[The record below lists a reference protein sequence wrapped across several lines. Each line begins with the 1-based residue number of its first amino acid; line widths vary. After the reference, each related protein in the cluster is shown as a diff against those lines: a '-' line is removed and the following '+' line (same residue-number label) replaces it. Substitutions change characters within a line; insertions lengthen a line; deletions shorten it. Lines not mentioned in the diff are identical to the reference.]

1 MNLQSQR
8 KTAIAD
14 GVGSNVVE
22 RASEICRHAK
32 ELEKAG
38 EYEGA
43 ADLLTAFWDPST
55 NALNIDELDDATKA
69 EVLLRVGCVAGWQGS
84 ADQENGSQETAKD
97 FISRSIRIY
106 EELGEQRKAAEA
118 RADLGLCY
126 WREGAFDEA
135 RINLSQALAEIGET
149 DSDLKALILI
159 RAGIVEVDSRRL
171 SEALRI
177 YGEAAVFVEQSS
189 DHNLKGTFHN
199 SFGLALR
206 RMADVNNLEAYLDRA
221 LIEHSAASFHF
232 ERAGNMRYVARVE
245 NNLGMLFLRIG
256 RYDQVHAHLD
266 RARQLFL
273 DLKDTGTVAQVD
285 ETRARTFLASGRFTD
300 AERVIRAA
308 VRVLERGDQKAILA
322 EAITTYGTVKARL
335 GKFVRARQ
343 LLDRAIEIAE
353 TCGDL
358 EGAGRAKLSVIE
370 ELTPQTTPLELAQ
383 TYEAASDLLKNSQ
396 DPNTTARLVSAARI
410 VISALG
416 ESGEDP
422 QPVIAESWDNF
433 SIKRE
438 VRAFEKSLI
447 ERALRDSGGAVTK
460 AAHLLGFKHHQSLI
474 SLINSRHR
482 DLLVQRSAV
491 RPRRSHLFSKPRR
504 AKQKLAAANSMRTPA
519 HIRILHVEDEPQVS
533 DAARGA
539 LSAEKWEVELCTDG
553 DSALRKLTG
562 NEHYD
567 VVIVDSSLSG
577 VTGLELAQRT
587 RKITHRRRTPILML
601 SGDDV
606 ETEALGAGVD
616 AFLKKSDQLTELS
629 PTVARL
635 LREGSRNR

>member
-8 KTAIAD
+8 KNAVAD
-14 GVGSNVVE
+14 GFGSDVAE

-43 ADLLTAFWDPST
+43 VDVLTAFWDPST
-55 NALNIDELDDATKA
+55 NALNIDQLDDATKA
-69 EVLLRVGCVAGWQGS
+69 EVLLRVGCVAAWQGS

-135 RINLSQALAEIGET
+135 RINLSQALAEIAET

-177 YGEAAVFVEQSS
+177 YGEAAALVAQSS

-285 ETRARTFLASGRFTD
+285 ETRARTFLASGRFAD

-308 VRVLERGDQKAILA
+308 VRVLERGDEKAILA
-322 EAITTYGTVKARL
+322 EALTTYGTVKARL

-358 EGAGRAKLSVIE
+358 EGSGRAKLSVIE
-370 ELTPQTTPLELAQ
+370 ELTAQTTPLELAA
-383 TYEAASDLLKNSQ
+383 TYEAAVDLLKNSQ
-396 DPNTTARLVSAARI
+396 EPTTTSRLVSAARI

-519 HIRILHVEDEPQVS
+519 HIRILHVEDEPQIS

-587 RKITHRRRTPILML
+587 RKITHRRRTPIIML
-601 SGDDV
+601 SGDDL
-606 ETEALGAGVD
+606 ETEAWSAGVD
-616 AFLKKSDQLTELS
+616 AFLKKSDQLAELT

>member
-1 MNLQSQR
+1 MNLQSQT
-8 KTAIAD
+8 KNPIA
-14 GVGSNVVE
+14 GGLGSDIAE
-22 RASEICRHAK
+22 RATIACVRAK
-32 ELEKAG
+32 ELEKLG
-38 EYEGA
+38 DYEGA
-43 ADLLTAFWDPST
+43 RETLSEFWDT
-55 NALNIDELDDATKA
+55 ATDVVSVDQLEGA
-69 EVLLRVGCVAGWQGS
+69 RRADVLLRIGSVASRQ
-84 ADQENGSQETAKD
+84 AAAHPQEGTQEMAKD
-97 FISRSIRIY
+97 FISRSLSIY
-106 EELGEQRKAAEA
+106 EELGRRRSVAEA
-118 RADLGLCY
+118 RADLALCY

-135 RINLSQALAEIGET
+135 RINLTNALSEITEE
-149 DSDLKALILI
+149 DRDLRALILI
-159 RAGIVEVDSRRL
+159 RAGIVEGDSRRL

-177 YGEAAVFVEQSS
+177 YSEAAGLVEQSS
-189 DHNLKGTFHN
+189 DHFLQGTFHI
-199 SFGLALR
+199 SLGLTLR
-206 RMADVNNLEAYLDRA
+206 RMADANSLETYLDRA
-221 LIEHSAASFHF
+221 LIEYAAASFHF
-232 ERAGNMRYVARVE
+232 EQAGNKRYLGYVE
-245 NNLGMLFLRIG
+245 NNIGFLLFTIG
-256 RYDQVHAHLD
+256 RYQDAHSHLD
-266 RARQLFL
+266 RARQLYSE
-273 DLKDTGTVAQVD
+273 LKDTYSVAQAD
-285 ETRARTFLASGRFTD
+285 ETRARTFLAAGQLTD
-300 AERVIRAA
+300 AERIIRSA
-308 VRVLERGDQKAILA
+308 VRVLERGDEKAVLA
-322 EAITTYGTVKARL
+322 EALTTCGTVKARL

-343 LLDRAIEIAE
+343 LLDRAIEVAE

-358 EGAGRAKLSVIE
+358 DGAGRAKLSIIE
-370 ELTPQTTPLELAQ
+370 ELTSQTSPLELAA
-383 TYEAASDLLKNSQ
+383 TYEAACDLLQKSQ
-396 DPNTTARLVSAARI
+396 DPATARRLVSVAHI
-410 VISALG
+410 VIDALR
-416 ESGEDP
+416 ESGDDP
-422 QPVIAESWDNF
+422 QPAIAESWDNF

-438 VRAFEKSLI
+438 VRTFEKSLI

-504 AKQKLAAANSMRTPA
+504 AKQKLAVANSMRTPA
-519 HIRILHVEDEPQVS
+519 HIRILHVEDEPQIS

-577 VTGLELAQRT
+577 VTGLELAQRA

-601 SGDDV
+601 SGDDL

-616 AFLKKSDQLTELS
+616 AFLKKSDQLTELT

>member
-1 MNLQSQR
+1 M
-8 KTAIAD
+8 
-14 GVGSNVVE
+14 
-22 RASEICRHAK
+22 
-32 ELEKAG
+32 
-38 EYEGA
+38 
-43 ADLLTAFWDPST
+43 
-55 NALNIDELDDATKA
+55 
-69 EVLLRVGCVAGWQGS
+69 LLRVGCVAGWQGS
-84 ADQENGSQETAKD
+84 ADQANGTQETAKD
-97 FISRSIRIY
+97 FISRSVRIY
-106 EELGEQRKAAEA
+106 EQLGEQHKAAEA
-118 RADLGLCY
+118 RADLALCY

-135 RINLSQALAEIGET
+135 RINLTQALADMAET
-149 DSDLKALILI
+149 DKDLKALILI

-256 RYDQVHAHLD
+256 RYDQVHTHLD
-266 RARQLFL
+266 RARQLFIQ
-273 DLKDTGTVAQVD
+273 LKDTGTVAQVD
-285 ETRARTFLASGRFTD
+285 ETRARTFLASGRLAD

-308 VRVLERGDQKAILA
+308 VRVLERGDEKAILA

-358 EGAGRAKLSVIE
+358 EGAGRAKLSIIE
-370 ELTPQTTPLELAQ
+370 ELTAQTTPLELAA
-383 TYEAASDLLKNSQ
+383 TYEAAIDLLKNSQ
-396 DPNTTARLVSAARI
+396 EPTTTSRLVSAARI
-410 VISALG
+410 VIDALS
-416 ESGEDP
+416 ETGEDP
-422 QPVIAESWDNF
+422 QPAIAESWDNF

-504 AKQKLAAANSMRTPA
+504 AKHKLAAANSMRTPA
-519 HIRILHVEDEPQVS
+519 HIRILHVEDEPQIS

-553 DSALRKLTG
+553 DSALRKLTS

-601 SGDDV
+601 SGEEL
-606 ETEALGAGVD
+606 ETEAWSAGVD
-616 AFLKKSDQLTELS
+616 AFLKKSDQLAELT

>member
-1 MNLQSQR
+1 MNLQSQM

-14 GVGSNVVE
+14 RFGSNVAE
-22 RASEICRHAK
+22 RAGEICRHAK

-38 EYEGA
+38 EYEAACEALHEFWPDRYGPPNVESLSGA
-43 ADLLTAFWDPST
+43 
-55 NALNIDELDDATKA
+55 IKG
-69 EVLLRVGCVAGWQGS
+69 EVLLRIGALAGWLGS
-84 ADQENGSQETAKD
+84 ASQTQGNQERAKD
-97 FISRSIRIY
+97 LITRSCEIF
-106 EELGEQRKAAEA
+106 EELKLRDELYEA
-118 RADLGLCY
+118 RCALALCY

-135 RINLSQALAEIGET
+135 RLLLKQVRDNVTNSGV
-149 DSDLKALILI
+149 DLKATALILS
-159 RAGIVEVDSRRL
+159 AIVEKTAMRYG
-171 SEALRI
+171 EALRL
-177 YGEAAVFVEQSS
+177 YMEAEPLIETVN
-189 DHNLKGTFHN
+189 DHALKGTFHN
-199 SFGLALR
+199 GLATLLNCR
-206 RMADVNNLEAYLDRA
+206 GFAENRHDYIDRA
-221 LIEHSAASFHF
+221 LIEFAAASFHF
-232 ERAGNMRYVARVE
+232 EHAGNIHYVARVE
-245 NNLGMLFLRIG
+245 NNLGFLFFTIG
-256 RYDQVHAHLD
+256 RYEQAHTHLD
-266 RARQLFL
+266 RARQLFIE
-273 DLKDTGTVAQVD
+273 LKDTGTVAQVD
-285 ETRARTFLASGRFTD
+285 ETRARTFLASGRFAD

-308 VRVLERGDQKAILA
+308 VRTLERGDEKAVLA
-322 EAITTYGTVKARL
+322 EALTTFGTIKARL

-343 LLDRAIEIAE
+343 LLDRAIETAE

-358 EGAGRAKLSVIE
+358 EGAGRAKLAIIE
-370 ELTPQTTPLELAQ
+370 ELTPQTAPLELVE
-383 TYEAASDLLKNSQ
+383 TYDAAADLLKKSQ
-396 DPNTTARLVSAARI
+396 DPATTNRLISSALI
-410 VISALG
+410 VINALR
-416 ESGEDP
+416 ESGEDT
-422 QPVIAESWDNF
+422 QPAIAVTWDNF

-482 DLLVQRSAV
+482 DLLGQRSAV

-504 AKQKLAAANSMRTPA
+504 AKKLAAASTMRTPA
-519 HIRILHVEDEPQVS
+519 HIRILHVEDEPQVA

-577 VTGLELAQRT
+577 VTGLELAQRA

-601 SGDDV
+601 SDDDV
-606 ETEALGAGVD
+606 ETEAWGAGVD
-616 AFLKKSDQLTELS
+616 AFLKKPDQLTQLT

>member
-8 KTAIAD
+8 KISIAN
-14 GVGSNVVE
+14 GFGSNVAE
-22 RASEICRHAK
+22 RAPEICRHAK

-38 EYEGA
+38 EYEAACEALYEFWPDRYGPPNVEGLSGA
-43 ADLLTAFWDPST
+43 
-55 NALNIDELDDATKA
+55 IKG
-69 EVLLRVGCVAGWQGS
+69 EVLLRIGALAGWLGS
-84 ADQENGSQETAKD
+84 ASQTQGNQERAKD
-97 FISRSIRIY
+97 LITRSCEIF
-106 EELGEQRKAAEA
+106 EELKLGDQVAEA
-118 RADLGLCY
+118 RCALALCY

-135 RINLSQALAEIGET
+135 RLL
-149 DSDLKALILI
+149 LKQVRDNVTNSGVELRATALILS
-159 RAGIVEVDSRRL
+159 AIVEKTATRYG
-171 SEALRI
+171 EALRL
-177 YGEAAVFVEQSS
+177 YMEAEPLIETVDDNA
-189 DHNLKGTFHN
+189 LKGTFHN
-199 SFGLALR
+199 GLATLLNR
-206 RMADVNNLEAYLDRA
+206 SAFAENRNDYIDRA
-221 LIEHSAASFHF
+221 LIEFAAASFHF
-232 ERAGNMRYVARVE
+232 ELAGNKRYVARVE
-245 NNLGMLFLRIG
+245 NNLGMLFFTIG
-256 RYDQVHAHLD
+256 RYDQAHTHLD
-266 RARQLFL
+266 RARQLFI

-285 ETRARTFLASGRFTD
+285 ETRARTFLGSGRFAD

-308 VRVLERGDQKAILA
+308 VRTLERGDEKAVLA
-322 EAITTYGTVKARL
+322 EALTTFGTVKARL

-343 LLDRAIEIAE
+343 LLDRAIETAE

-358 EGAGRAKLSVIE
+358 EGAGRAKLAIIE
-370 ELTPQTTPLELAQ
+370 ELTPQTAPLELVE
-383 TYEAASDLLKNSQ
+383 TYDAAADLLKKSQ
-396 DPNTTARLVSAARI
+396 DPATTNRLISSALI
-410 VISALG
+410 VINALR

-422 QPVIAESWDNF
+422 QPAIAESWDNF

-438 VRAFEKSLI
+438 VRGFEKSLI

-539 LSAEKWEVELCTDG
+539 LSAEKWEVDLCTDG

-601 SGDDV
+601 SGDDL

-616 AFLKKSDQLTELS
+616 AFLKKSDQLTELT

>member
-8 KTAIAD
+8 KTSIAD
-14 GVGSNVVE
+14 GFGSDVVK
-22 RASEICRHAK
+22 RASEICRHVK

-43 ADLLTAFWDPST
+43 ADALTGFWDAST
-55 NALNIDELDDATKA
+55 NTLQIDQLDDATKA

-84 ADQENGSQETAKD
+84 ADQENGTQETAKD

-106 EELGEQRKAAEA
+106 EELGAGAKAAEA
-118 RADLGLCY
+118 RADLALCY

-135 RINLSQALAEIGET
+135 RINLAHAL
-149 DSDLKALILI
+149 SDLPKDDRDLRGLILI

-177 YGEAAVFVEQSS
+177 YGEAADVVEQSS
-189 DHNLKGTFHN
+189 DHNLQGTFHN
-199 SFGLALR
+199 EFGLALR
-206 RMADVNNLEAYLDRA
+206 RMADLNNLEAYLDRA
-221 LIEHSAASFHF
+221 LIEYSAASFHF
-232 ERAGNMRYVARVE
+232 ERAGNIRYVARVE
-245 NNLGMLFLRIG
+245 NNLGFLFYTIG
-256 RYDQVHAHLD
+256 RHDDAHRHLD
-266 RARQLFL
+266 RARELFVQ
-273 DLKDTGTVAQVD
+273 LKDTGTVAQVD
-285 ETRARTFLASGRFTD
+285 ETRARTFLASGRVAD

-308 VRVLERGDQKAILA
+308 VRVLERGDEKAILA

-358 EGAGRAKLSVIE
+358 EGAGRAKLCVIE
-370 ELTPQTTPLELAQ
+370 ELTAQTTPFELAA
-383 TYEAASDLLKNSQ
+383 TYEAAADLLRNSQ
-396 DPNTTARLVSAARI
+396 EPTTTSRLVSAARI
-410 VISALG
+410 VINALG

-422 QPVIAESWDNF
+422 QPAIAESWDNF
-433 SIKRE
+433 SIKRQ

-504 AKQKLAAANSMRTPA
+504 PKQKLAAANSMRTPA
-519 HIRILHVEDEPQVS
+519 HIRILHVEDEPQVAE
-533 DAARGA
+533 AARGA

-577 VTGLELAQRT
+577 VTGLELAQRA

-601 SGDDV
+601 SGDNL
-606 ETEALGAGVD
+606 ETEAWGAGVD
-616 AFLKKSDQLTELS
+616 AFLKKSDQLTELT
-629 PTVARL
+629 PTIARL

>member
-1 MNLQSQR
+1 MKVQSQT
-8 KTAIAD
+8 KISSASTLHS
-14 GVGSNVVE
+14 VPE
-22 RASEICRHAK
+22 RADFACQQAK
-32 ELEKAG
+32 ELQRLG
-38 EYEGA
+38 DYEGA
-43 ADLLTAFWDPST
+43 GETLSEFWDAAT
-55 NALNIDELDDATKA
+55 NIVAVDQLDDALRA
-69 EVLLRVGCVAGWQGS
+69 DVLLRVGSVASRVGS
-84 ADQENGSQETAKD
+84 SAPNEGTQETAKD
-97 FISRSIRIY
+97 FISQSIRIY
-106 EELGEQRKAAEA
+106 EQLGARRKAAEA
-118 RADLGLCY
+118 RADLALCY

-135 RINLSQALAEIGET
+135 RINLAKALSEVT
-149 DSDLKALILI
+149 NDDTDLKALILI
-159 RAGIVEVDSRRL
+159 RTGIVETDSRRL
-171 SEALRI
+171 SEALKI
-177 YGEAAVFVEQSS
+177 YTEAADLVEHSG
-189 DHNLKGTFHN
+189 DHYLQGTFHQ
-199 SFGLALR
+199 SLGTTLR
-206 RMADVNNLEAYLDRA
+206 RMADANNLEAYLDRA
-221 LIEHSAASFHF
+221 LIEYAAASFHF
-232 ERAGNMRYVARVE
+232 EQAPNKRFFANVE
-245 NNLGMLFLRIG
+245 NNLGFLLFTIG
-256 RYDQVHAHLD
+256 RYQEAHSHLD
-266 RARQLFL
+266 RARQLYSE
-273 DLKDTGTVAQVD
+273 LKDTYSVAHAD
-285 ETRARTFLASGRFTD
+285 ETRARTFLAAGRLMD
-300 AERVIRAA
+300 AERIIRSA
-308 VRVLERGDQKAILA
+308 VRVLERGDEKATLA
-322 EAITTYGTVKARL
+322 DALTTFGTVKARL

-370 ELTPQTTPLELAQ
+370 ELTAQTTPIELAA
-383 TYEAASDLLKNSQ
+383 TYEAAVDLLKNSQ
-396 DPNTTARLVSAARI
+396 EPTTTNRLISAARI
-410 VISALG
+410 VINALG

-422 QPVIAESWDNF
+422 QPAISEAWDNF

-438 VRAFEKSLI
+438 VRTFEKSLI

-504 AKQKLAAANSMRTPA
+504 AKHKLADGNSMRTPA
-519 HIRILHVEDEPQVS
+519 HIRILHVEDEPHIS

-601 SGDDV
+601 SGDDL
-606 ETEALGAGVD
+606 ETEAWGAGVD
-616 AFLKKSDQLTELS
+616 AFLKKSDQLAELT

-635 LREGSRNR
+635 LREGPRNR

>member
-8 KTAIAD
+8 KTSIA
-14 GVGSNVVE
+14 GYGSDVAE
-22 RASEICRHAK
+22 SASEICRHAK

-43 ADLLTAFWDPST
+43 VDALTEFWDPST
-55 NALNIDELDDATKA
+55 NALNIDQLDDATKA
-69 EVLLRVGCVAGWQGS
+69 EVLLRVGCVAAWQGS
-84 ADQENGSQETAKD
+84 ADQENGTQETAKD
-97 FISRSIRIY
+97 FISRSVRIY
-106 EELGEQRKAAEA
+106 EQLGDQRKAAEA
-118 RADLGLCY
+118 RADLALCY

-135 RINLSQALAEIGET
+135 RINLTKALTDIAET
-149 DSDLKALILI
+149 DKDLKALILV

-177 YGEAAVFVEQSS
+177 YGEAAVLVEQSS
-189 DHNLKGTFHN
+189 DHNLQGTFHN

-206 RMADVNNLEAYLDRA
+206 RMADANNLEAYLDRA
-221 LIEHSAASFHF
+221 LIEYSAASFHF
-232 ERAGNMRYVARVE
+232 ERAGNIRYVARVE
-245 NNLGMLFLRIG
+245 NNLGFLFYKIG
-256 RYDQVHAHLD
+256 RYNDAYRHLD
-266 RARQLFL
+266 RARQLFIQ
-273 DLKDTGTVAQVD
+273 LKDTGTVAQVD
-285 ETRARTFLASGRFTD
+285 ETRARTFLASGRFAD

-308 VRVLERGDQKAILA
+308 VRVLERGDEKAILA

-370 ELTPQTTPLELAQ
+370 ELTAQTTPIELAA
-383 TYEAASDLLKNSQ
+383 TYEAAIDLLKNSQ
-396 DPNTTARLVSAARI
+396 EPTTTSRLVSAARI

-422 QPVIAESWDNF
+422 QPAIAESWDNF

-539 LSAEKWEVELCTDG
+539 LSAEKWEV
-553 DSALRKLTG
+553 
-562 NEHYD
+562 
-567 VVIVDSSLSG
+567 
-577 VTGLELAQRT
+577 
-587 RKITHRRRTPILML
+587 
-601 SGDDV
+601 
-606 ETEALGAGVD
+606 
-616 AFLKKSDQLTELS
+616 
-629 PTVARL
+629 
-635 LREGSRNR
+635 

>member
-8 KTAIAD
+8 KAAIGV

-32 ELEKAG
+32 ELQKAG

-43 ADLLTAFWDPST
+43 ADLLTEFWDPST

-69 EVLLRVGCVAGWQGS
+69 DVLLRVGCVAAWQGS

-266 RARQLFL
+266 RARQLFIQ
-273 DLKDTGTVAQVD
+273 LKDTGTVAQVD
-285 ETRARTFLASGRFTD
+285 ETRARTFLASGQVAD

-308 VRVLERGDQKAILA
+308 VRVLERGDEKAVLA

-358 EGAGRAKLSVIE
+358 EGAGRAKLSIIE
-370 ELTPQTTPLELAQ
+370 ELTAQTTPLELAA
-383 TYEAASDLLKNSQ
+383 TYEAAVDLLKNSQ
-396 DPNTTARLVSAARI
+396 EPTTTSRLVSAARI
-410 VISALG
+410 VINALG

-422 QPVIAESWDNF
+422 QPAIAESWDNF

-504 AKQKLAAANSMRTPA
+504 AKQKLAAANSMRTPT
-519 HIRILHVEDEPQVS
+519 HIRILHIEDEPQVS

-539 LSAEKWEVELCTDG
+539 LAAEKWEVELCTDG
-553 DSALRKLTG
+553 DSALRKLTS

-567 VVIVDSSLSG
+567 VVIVDSSLPG

-601 SGDDV
+601 SSDDL
-606 ETEALGAGVD
+606 ETEAWSAGVD
-616 AFLKKSDQLTELS
+616 AFLKKSDRLTELT

-635 LREGSRNR
+635 LRDGSRNR

>member
-1 MNLQSQR
+1 MKVQSQT
-8 KTAIAD
+8 KISSPEALHSVA
-14 GVGSNVVE
+14 E
-22 RASEICRHAK
+22 RAEFACHQAK
-32 ELEKAG
+32 ELHRLG
-38 EYEGA
+38 DYEGA
-43 ADLLTAFWDPST
+43 RETLSEFWDAST
-55 NALNIDELDDATKA
+55 NVVTVDQLDDALKA
-69 EVLLRVGCVAGWQGS
+69 DVLLRIGSVASRVGS
-84 ADQENGSQETAKD
+84 AAPSEGTQETAKD
-97 FISRSIRIY
+97 FISQSIRIY
-106 EELGEQRKAAEA
+106 EELGKQRKAAEA
-118 RADLGLCY
+118 RADLALCY
-126 WREGAFDEA
+126 WREGAYDEA
-135 RINLSQALAEIGET
+135 RINLANALSEITEEDG
-149 DSDLKALILI
+149 DLRALILI
-159 RAGIVEVDSRRL
+159 RTGIVEGDARRL

-177 YGEAAVFVEQSS
+177 YNEAAGLVEKSG
-189 DHNLKGTFHN
+189 DHYLQGTFHHN
-199 SFGLALR
+199 FGMTLR
-206 RMADVNNLEAYLDRA
+206 RMADADNLETYLDRA
-221 LIEHSAASFHF
+221 LIEYAAASFHF
-232 ERAGNMRYVARVE
+232 EQAGNKRYFASVE
-245 NNLGMLFLRIG
+245 NNLGFLLFTIG
-256 RYDQVHAHLD
+256 RYQEAHSHLD
-266 RARQLFL
+266 RARQLYSE
-273 DLKDTGTVAQVD
+273 LKDTYSVAHAD
-285 ETRARTFLASGRFTD
+285 ETRARTFLAAGRLTD
-300 AERVIRAA
+300 AERIIRSA
-308 VRVLERGDQKAILA
+308 VRVLERGDEKATLA
-322 EAITTYGTVKARL
+322 DALTTFGTVKARL

-353 TCGDL
+353 ICGDL

-370 ELTPQTTPLELAQ
+370 ELTAQTTPLELAA
-383 TYEAASDLLKNSQ
+383 TYEAAVDLLKNSQ
-396 DPNTTARLVSAARI
+396 EPTTTSRLVSAARI
-410 VISALG
+410 VINALR
-416 ESGEDP
+416 ESDEDP
-422 QPVIAESWDNF
+422 QPAIAESWDNF

-519 HIRILHVEDEPQVS
+519 HIRILHVEDEPQVA

-577 VTGLELAQRT
+577 VTGLELAQRA

-601 SGDDV
+601 SGDDL
-606 ETEALGAGVD
+606 ETEAWGAGVD
-616 AFLKKSDQLTELS
+616 AFLKKPDQLTELT

>member
-8 KTAIAD
+8 KTAIAEAL
-14 GVGSNVVE
+14 GSDVVE

-38 EYEGA
+38 EYDGA
-43 ADLLTAFWDPST
+43 ADALTEFWDPST
-55 NALNIDELDDATKA
+55 NALNIDQLDDATKA
-69 EVLLRVGCVAGWQGS
+69 EVLLRVGCVAAWRGS
-84 ADQENGSQETAKD
+84 TDQEIGTQETAKD
-97 FISRSIRIY
+97 FLSRSIRIF
-106 EELGEQRKAAEA
+106 EQLGEQRKAAEA

-135 RINLSQALAEIGET
+135 RINLTQALTEIKET
-149 DSDLKALILI
+149 DRDLKALILV

-177 YGEAAVFVEQSS
+177 YGEASVLVEQSS
-189 DHNLKGTFHN
+189 DHNLQGTFHN

-206 RMADVNNLEAYLDRA
+206 RMADLNNLEAYLDRA
-221 LIEHSAASFHF
+221 LIEYSAASFHF
-232 ERAGNMRYVARVE
+232 ERAGNIRYVARVE
-245 NNLGMLFLRIG
+245 NNLGYLFYTIG
-256 RYDQVHAHLD
+256 RHDDAHRHLD
-266 RARQLFL
+266 RARQLFVE
-273 DLKDTGTVAQVD
+273 LKDTGTVAQVD
-285 ETRARTFLASGRFTD
+285 ETRARTFLASGRFAD

-308 VRVLERGDQKAILA
+308 VRVLERGDEKAILA

-343 LLDRAIEIAE
+343 LMDRAIEIAE
-353 TCGDL
+353 TCGDP

-370 ELTPQTTPLELAQ
+370 ELTAQTTPIELAQ

-396 DPNTTARLVSAARI
+396 DPNTTSRLVSVARI
-410 VISALG
+410 VIDALC
-416 ESGEDP
+416 ESEDDIP
-422 QPVIAESWDNF
+422 PAITTSWENF

-447 ERALRDSGGAVTK
+447 ERSLRDSGGAVTK
-460 AAHLLGFKHHQSLI
+460 AAHLLGFRHHQSLI

-482 DLLVQRSAV
+482 DLLGQRSAV

-504 AKQKLAAANSMRTPA
+504 TKKLAAANAARTPA
-519 HIRILHVEDEPQVS
+519 HIRILHVEDEAPVAE
-533 DAARGA
+533 AARGA
-539 LSAEKWEVELCTDG
+539 LSAEKWEVDLCTDG
-553 DSALRKLTG
+553 DSALRKLTS

-577 VTGLELAQRT
+577 ITGLDLAQRT

-601 SGDDV
+601 SGDDL
-606 ETEALGAGVD
+606 ETEASDAGVD
-616 AFLKKSDQLTELS
+616 AFLRKPEQLTELTA
-629 PTVARL
+629 TVARL
-635 LREGSRNR
+635 LREGPKNR

>member
-1 MNLQSQR
+1 MKVQSQT
-8 KTAIAD
+8 KISSPPASHSVAD
-14 GVGSNVVE
+14 
-22 RASEICRHAK
+22 RADFACQHAK
-32 ELEKAG
+32 ELERLG
-38 EYEGA
+38 DFEGA
-43 ADLLTAFWDPST
+43 RETLSEFWNAST
-55 NALNIDELDDATKA
+55 NVVTVDQLDDALRA
-69 EVLLRVGCVAGWQGS
+69 DVLLRIGSVASRMGS
-84 ADQENGSQETAKD
+84 ADPNEGTQETAKD
-97 FISRSIRIY
+97 FISQSIRIF
-106 EELGEQRKAAEA
+106 EELGQQRKVGEA
-118 RADLGLCY
+118 RADLALCY
-126 WREGAFDEA
+126 WREGAYDEA
-135 RINLSQALAEIGET
+135 RINLANALSELTEEDG
-149 DSDLKALILI
+149 DLRALILI
-159 RAGIVEVDSRRL
+159 RTGIVEGDARRL

-177 YGEAAVFVEQSS
+177 YNEAASLVEKSG
-189 DHNLKGTFHN
+189 DHYLQGTFHN
-199 SFGLALR
+199 NFGMTLR
-206 RMADVNNLEAYLDRA
+206 RMADADNLETYLDRA
-221 LIEHSAASFHF
+221 LIEYAAASFHF
-232 ERAGNMRYVARVE
+232 EQARNKRYLANVE
-245 NNLGMLFLRIG
+245 NNLGHLLFTIG
-256 RYDQVHAHLD
+256 RYQEAHSHLD
-266 RARQLFL
+266 RARQLYSE
-273 DLKDTGTVAQVD
+273 LKDTYSVAHVD
-285 ETRARTFLASGRFTD
+285 ETRSRTFLAAGRWSD
-300 AERVIRAA
+300 AERIIRSA
-308 VRVLERGDQKAILA
+308 VRVLERGDEKARLA
-322 EAITTYGTVKARL
+322 EALTTYGTVKARL

-353 TCGDL
+353 TCGDP

-370 ELTPQTTPLELAQ
+370 ELTAQTTPLELAA
-383 TYEAASDLLKNSQ
+383 TYEAAADLLKKSQ
-396 DPNTTARLVSAARI
+396 EPTTTSRLVSGARI
-410 VISALG
+410 VINALS

-422 QPVIAESWDNF
+422 QPAISESWDNF

-519 HIRILHVEDEPQVS
+519 HIRILHVEDEPQV
-533 DAARGA
+533 AETARGA

-577 VTGLELAQRT
+577 VSGLELAQRA

-601 SGDDV
+601 SDDDL
-606 ETEALGAGVD
+606 ETEAWGAGVD
-616 AFLKKSDQLTELS
+616 AFLKKADQLTELT

>member
-1 MNLQSQR
+1 VR
-8 KTAIAD
+8 
-14 GVGSNVVE
+14 
-22 RASEICRHAK
+22 
-32 ELEKAG
+32 
-38 EYEGA
+38 
-43 ADLLTAFWDPST
+43 
-55 NALNIDELDDATKA
+55 
-69 EVLLRVGCVAGWQGS
+69 
-84 ADQENGSQETAKD
+84 
-97 FISRSIRIY
+97 
-106 EELGEQRKAAEA
+106 
-118 RADLGLCY
+118 
-126 WREGAFDEA
+126 
-135 RINLSQALAEIGET
+135 
-149 DSDLKALILI
+149 
-159 RAGIVEVDSRRL
+159 
-171 SEALRI
+171 
-177 YGEAAVFVEQSS
+177 
-189 DHNLKGTFHN
+189 
-199 SFGLALR
+199 
-206 RMADVNNLEAYLDRA
+206 
-221 LIEHSAASFHF
+221 
-232 ERAGNMRYVARVE
+232 
-245 NNLGMLFLRIG
+245 G
-256 RYDQVHAHLD
+256 R
-266 RARQLFL
+266 
-273 DLKDTGTVAQVD
+273 
-285 ETRARTFLASGRFTD
+285 FLASGRFAD

-308 VRVLERGDQKAILA
+308 VRVLERGDEKAILA

-358 EGAGRAKLSVIE
+358 EGSGRAKLSVIE
-370 ELTPQTTPLELAQ
+370 ELTAQTTPLELAA
-383 TYEAASDLLKNSQ
+383 TYEAAIDLLKNSQ
-396 DPNTTARLVSAARI
+396 EPTTTSRLVSAARI

-416 ESGEDP
+416 ESGDDP
-422 QPVIAESWDNF
+422 QPAIAESWDNF

-460 AAHLLGFKHHQSLI
+460 AAHLLGFRHHQSLI

-504 AKQKLAAANSMRTPA
+504 AKQKLADANSMRTPA
-519 HIRILHVEDEPQVS
+519 HIRILHVEDEPKVS

-601 SGDDV
+601 SGDDL
-606 ETEALGAGVD
+606 ETEAWGAGVD
-616 AFLKKSDQLTELS
+616 AFIKKSDQLTELT

>member
-1 MNLQSQR
+1 MSGL
-8 KTAIAD
+8 
-14 GVGSNVVE
+14 
-22 RASEICRHAK
+22 
-32 ELEKAG
+32 
-38 EYEGA
+38 YE
-43 ADLLTAFWDPST
+43 
-55 NALNIDELDDATKA
+55 
-69 EVLLRVGCVAGWQGS
+69 Q
-84 ADQENGSQETAKD
+84 
-97 FISRSIRIY
+97 
-106 EELGEQRKAAEA
+106 LGEQRKAAEA
-118 RADLGLCY
+118 RADLALCY

-135 RINLSQALAEIGET
+135 RINLNQALTDIAET
-149 DSDLKALILI
+149 DKDLKALILV

-177 YGEAAVFVEQSS
+177 YGEASVLVEQSS
-189 DHNLKGTFHN
+189 DHNLQGTFHN

-206 RMADVNNLEAYLDRA
+206 RMADLNNLEAYLDRA
-221 LIEHSAASFHF
+221 LIEYSAASFHF
-232 ERAGNMRYVARVE
+232 ERAGNIRYVARVE
-245 NNLGMLFLRIG
+245 NNLGFLFYTIG
-256 RYDQVHAHLD
+256 RHDDAHRHLD
-266 RARQLFL
+266 RARQLFIQ
-273 DLKDTGTVAQVD
+273 LKDTGTVAQVD
-285 ETRARTFLASGRFTD
+285 ETRARTFLASGRFAD
-300 AERVIRAA
+300 GERVIRAA
-308 VRVLERGDQKAILA
+308 VRVLERGDEKAVLA

-370 ELTPQTTPLELAQ
+370 ELTAQTTPLELAA
-383 TYEAASDLLKNSQ
+383 TYEAAADLLKNSQ
-396 DPNTTARLVSAARI
+396 EPTTTSRLVSAARI
-410 VISALG
+410 VINALG

-438 VRAFEKSLI
+438 VRGFEKSLI

-553 DSALRKLTG
+553 DSALRKLTS

-567 VVIVDSSLSG
+567 VVIVDSSLTG

-601 SGDDV
+601 SGDDL
-606 ETEALGAGVD
+606 ETEARGAGVD
-616 AFLKKSDQLTELS
+616 AFLKKSDQLTELT

>member
-8 KTAIAD
+8 KTSIAD
-14 GVGSNVVE
+14 GLSSDLVK

-43 ADLLTAFWDPST
+43 ADALTEFWDPST
-55 NALNIDELDDATKA
+55 NTLQIDQLDDATKA

-84 ADQENGSQETAKD
+84 ADQETGSQETAKD

-106 EELGEQRKAAEA
+106 EDLGEQRKAAEA
-118 RADLGLCY
+118 RADLALCY

-135 RINLSQALAEIGET
+135 RINLTQALADIAET
-149 DSDLKALILI
+149 DKDLKALILI

-256 RYDQVHAHLD
+256 RYDQVHTHLD
-266 RARQLFL
+266 RARQLFIQ
-273 DLKDTGTVAQVD
+273 LKDTGTVAQVD
-285 ETRARTFLASGRFTD
+285 ETRARTFLASGRLAD

-308 VRVLERGDQKAILA
+308 VRVLERGDEKAILA

-358 EGAGRAKLSVIE
+358 EGAGRAKLSIIE
-370 ELTPQTTPLELAQ
+370 ELTAQTTPLELAA
-383 TYEAASDLLKNSQ
+383 TYEAAVDLLKNSQ
-396 DPNTTARLVSAARI
+396 EPTTTSRLVSAARI
-410 VISALG
+410 VIDALS
-416 ESGEDP
+416 ETGEDP
-422 QPVIAESWDNF
+422 QPAIAESWDNF

-504 AKQKLAAANSMRTPA
+504 AKHKLAAANSMRTPA
-519 HIRILHVEDEPQVS
+519 HIRILHVEDEPQIS

-553 DSALRKLTG
+553 DSALRKLTS

-601 SGDDV
+601 SGEDL
-606 ETEALGAGVD
+606 ETEASSAGVD
-616 AFLKKSDQLTELS
+616 AFLKKSDQLTELTQ
-629 PTVARL
+629 TVARL
-635 LREGSRNR
+635 LREGSRNG

>member
-8 KTAIAD
+8 KTSIAD
-14 GVGSNVVE
+14 GFSSDLVK
-22 RASEICRHAK
+22 RASEICRHAR

-43 ADLLTAFWDPST
+43 ADALTEFWDPST
-55 NALNIDELDDATKA
+55 NTLQIDQLDDATKA

-84 ADQENGSQETAKD
+84 ADQENGTQETAKN
-97 FISRSIRIY
+97 FISRSVRIY
-106 EELGEQRKAAEA
+106 EQFGEQRKAAEA
-118 RADLGLCY
+118 RADLALCY

-135 RINLSQALAEIGET
+135 RINLNQALTDIAET
-149 DSDLKALILI
+149 DNDLKALILV

-177 YGEAAVFVEQSS
+177 YGEAAVLVEQSS
-189 DHNLKGTFHN
+189 DHNLQGTFHN

-206 RMADVNNLEAYLDRA
+206 RMADLNNLEAYLDRA
-221 LIEHSAASFHF
+221 LIEYSAASFHF
-232 ERAGNMRYVARVE
+232 ERAGNIRYVARVE
-245 NNLGMLFLRIG
+245 NNLGFLFYTIG
-256 RYDQVHAHLD
+256 RHDDAHRHLD
-266 RARQLFL
+266 RARQLFIQ
-273 DLKDTGTVAQVD
+273 LKDTGTVAQVD
-285 ETRARTFLASGRFTD
+285 ETRARTFLASGRFAD
-300 AERVIRAA
+300 AERIIRAA
-308 VRVLERGDQKAILA
+308 VRVLERGDEKAILA
-322 EAITTYGTVKARL
+322 EAINTYGTVKARL

-370 ELTPQTTPLELAQ
+370 ELTAQTTPLELAA
-383 TYEAASDLLKNSQ
+383 TYEAAVDLLKSSQ
-396 DPNTTARLVSAARI
+396 EPTTTSRLVSAARI

-422 QPVIAESWDNF
+422 QPAISESWDNF

-519 HIRILHVEDEPQVS
+519 HIRILHVEDEPQIS
-533 DAARGA
+533 DAARAA

-601 SGDDV
+601 SGDDL
-606 ETEALGAGVD
+606 ETEAWSAGVD
-616 AFLKKSDQLTELS
+616 AFLKKSDELAELT

>member
-8 KTAIAD
+8 KTSIAD
-14 GVGSNVVE
+14 GFGSDVVK
-22 RASEICRHAK
+22 RASEICRHAR

-43 ADLLTAFWDPST
+43 AEALSAFWDPST
-55 NALNIDELDDATKA
+55 NALNIDQLDDATQA
-69 EVLLRVGCVAGWQGS
+69 EVLLRVGCVVGWQGS
-84 ADQENGSQETAKD
+84 VDQEHGTQETAKD
-97 FISRSIRIY
+97 FISRSIRLY
-106 EELGEQRKAAEA
+106 EDLGEQRKTAEA

-135 RINLSQALAEIGET
+135 RINFAQALSELPKDEP
-149 DSDLKALILI
+149 DLRALILI
-159 RAGIVEVDSRRL
+159 RAGIVEVDARRL

-177 YGEAAVFVEQSS
+177 YGEAADVVAQSS
-189 DHNLKGTFHN
+189 DHNLQGTFHN
-199 SFGLALR
+199 EFGLALR
-206 RMADVNNLEAYLDRA
+206 RMADLNNLEAYLDRA
-221 LIEHSAASFHF
+221 LIEYSAASFHF
-232 ERAGNMRYVARVE
+232 ERAGNTRYVARVE
-245 NNLGMLFLRIG
+245 NNLGFLFYTIG
-256 RYDQVHAHLD
+256 RHDDAHRHLD
-266 RARQLFL
+266 RARQLFIQ
-273 DLKDTGTVAQVD
+273 LKDTGTVAQVD
-285 ETRARTFLASGRFTD
+285 ETRARTFLASGRFAD

-308 VRVLERGDQKAILA
+308 VRVLERGDEKAILA

-343 LLDRAIEIAE
+343 LLDRAIETAE

-358 EGAGRAKLSVIE
+358 EGAGRAKLSIIE
-370 ELTPQTTPLELAQ
+370 ELTAQTTPLELAA
-383 TYEAASDLLKNSQ
+383 TYEAAVDLLKNSQ
-396 DPNTTARLVSAARI
+396 EPTTTSRLVSVARI
-410 VISALG
+410 VIGALG
-416 ESGEDP
+416 ESGDDP

-539 LSAEKWEVELCTDG
+539 MSGEKWEVELCPDG

-601 SGDDV
+601 SGDDL
-606 ETEALGAGVD
+606 ETEARSAGVD
-616 AFLKKSDQLTELS
+616 AFLKKSDQLTELT

>member
-8 KTAIAD
+8 KISIAGGYSSD
-14 GVGSNVVE
+14 LTE

-32 ELEKAG
+32 DLEKAG

-43 ADLLTAFWDPST
+43 ADALTEFWDPST
-55 NALNIDELDDATKA
+55 NTLQIDQLDDATKA
-69 EVLLRVGCVAGWQGS
+69 EVLLRVGSVAGWQGS
-84 ADQENGSQETAKD
+84 ADQENGTQDSAKD
-97 FISRSIRIY
+97 FISHSVRLY
-106 EELGEQRKAAEA
+106 EQLGNKSKAAEA
-118 RADLGLCY
+118 RADLALCY

-135 RINLSQALAEIGET
+135 RINLTQALSDIAET
-149 DSDLKALILI
+149 DSDLKALILV

-177 YGEAAVFVEQSS
+177 YGEAAVLVEQSS
-189 DHNLKGTFHN
+189 DHNLQGTFHN

-206 RMADVNNLEAYLDRA
+206 RMADTNNLEAYLDRA
-221 LIEHSAASFHF
+221 LIEYSAASFHF
-232 ERAGNMRYVARVE
+232 ERAGNIRYVARVE
-245 NNLGMLFLRIG
+245 NNLGFLFYTIG
-256 RYDQVHAHLD
+256 RHDDAHRHLD
-266 RARQLFL
+266 RARQLFIQ
-273 DLKDTGTVAQVD
+273 LKDTGTVAQVD
-285 ETRARTFLASGRFTD
+285 ETRARTFLASGRSAD

-308 VRVLERGDQKAILA
+308 VRVLERGDEKAILA

-370 ELTPQTTPLELAQ
+370 ELTAQTTPLELAA
-383 TYEAASDLLKNSQ
+383 TYEAAVDLLKDSQ
-396 DPNTTARLVSAARI
+396 EPTTTSRLVSAARI

-422 QPVIAESWDNF
+422 QPAIAESWDNF

-601 SGDDV
+601 SGDDL
-606 ETEALGAGVD
+606 ETEALSAGVD
-616 AFLKKSDQLTELS
+616 AFLKKSEQLADLT